1 MALPGMVMLM
11 VGSQVTVVF
20 PATLAAL
27 TTGCG
32 LALSWVAG
40 TGVKVAEPVV
50 VASAV
55 MSYWASAAG
64 MVSAGVPVPVVK
76 PVEATVAVQSAPK
89 PRSSVTWTVP
99 RPALRVPPG
108 AAEPRLAVAGAVMV
122 SGPATTA
129 TVTVQPGLPDPA
141 GQVLPGA
148 VETAVLA
155 RVPVP
160 VSGLL
165 MVTV

>member
-1 MALPGMVMLM
+1 MALAGMLTLM

-20 PATLAAL
+20 PATLVAL

-32 LALSWVAG
+32 LALSCVVG

-50 VASAV
+50 VASAA
-55 MSYWASAAG
+55 MMYWASAAG
-64 MVSAGVPVPVVK
+64 MVSMGVPVPVAK
-76 PVEATVAVQSAPK
+76 PLEETVAVQPAPK

-99 RPALRVPPG
+99 SPAPRVPPG
-108 AAEPRLAVAGAVMV
+108 AAEPRLAVAGAAME

-129 TVTVQPGLPDPA
+129 TVTLQPGLPDPA

-148 VETAVLA
+148 VETTVLDRA
-155 RVPVP
+155 PGP
-160 VSGLL
+160 VSGSFT
-165 MVTV
+165 VTE